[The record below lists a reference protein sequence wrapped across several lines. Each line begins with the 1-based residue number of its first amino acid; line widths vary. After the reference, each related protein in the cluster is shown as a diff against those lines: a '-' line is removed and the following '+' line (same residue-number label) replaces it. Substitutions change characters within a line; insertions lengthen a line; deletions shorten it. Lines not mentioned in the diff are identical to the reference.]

1 MHACVYVYACVCM
14 HVCIRVHCVCC
25 VCMCCAHVC
34 AVCLCV
40 CSCVCVCPFVCMCVC
55 MCARVRVCQRR
66 LREPPF
72 LVSVNTPEK
81 PSDSFSADKFGRLIG
96 HTRVHV
102 LGPVDPRCPGRDAVR
117 TRDSQPQTGAH
128 GQTDC
133 HANIRLPARALD
145 TAAT

>member
-1 MHACVYVYACVCM
+1 
-14 HVCIRVHCVCC
+14 
-25 VCMCCAHVC
+25 
-34 AVCLCV
+34 
-40 CSCVCVCPFVCMCVC
+40 
-55 MCARVRVCQRR
+55 MCARVRVCQRQ

-102 LGPVDPRCPGRDAVR
+102 LGPVDPRCPGHDAVR